1 MSTKSAVLTLLM
13 QRSAEFLSGEEMAQ
27 QLSVSRT
34 AIWKAINELKKEG
47 HLISSSPNK
56 GYYYEKNDVLS
67 VEGIRLSLNPQTPS
81 LHITLLDS
89 SDSTMKNAKLAA
101 INGAPQN
108 TLIVADMQDAP
119 KGRFGRSFFSKAGC
133 GIYMSLLLRPNQ
145 NFEEMAQY
153 TVIMAVAV
161 SKAMDYLTSEATE
174 IKWVND
180 IYLNGKK
187 VCGILSEA
195 MSDVES
201 GQISNVIIGMGINF
215 SIKQTEFPEEL
226 RQTATSLF
234 SNQEPTIS
242 RNELIAEIWNQ
253 FYAILADLPREQFL
267 EEYREKS
274 FVLGK
279 AVTFTQAG
287 KNYQGIAKAIN
298 PRGEL
303 IVALDDG
310 HEKILASG
318 EISLTSIAGKKNPR
332 L

>member
-13 QRSAEFLSGEEMAQ
+13 QHPADFLSGEEMAQ

-47 HLISSSPNK
+47 HSISSSPNK
-56 GYYYEKNDVLS
+56 GYHYKKNDVLS
-67 VEGIRLSLNPQTPS
+67 VEGIQLALNQQTPK
-81 LHITLLDS
+81 LHISLLNS
-89 SDSTMKNAKLAA
+89 SDSTIKNAKLAA
-101 INGAPQN
+101 INGEPEN
-108 TLIVADMQDAP
+108 TLIVADMQEAP
-119 KGRFGRSFFSKAGC
+119 KGRFGRAFFSKAGC
-133 GIYMSLLLRPNQ
+133 GIYMSMLLRPNQ

-161 SKAMDYLTSEATE
+161 SKAMDRLTNVTTE

-215 SIKQTEFPEEL
+215 SIKQEEFPEEIH
-226 RQTATSLF
+226 QTATSLF

-253 FYAILADLPREQFL
+253 FYAILSELPKEQFL
-267 EEYREKS
+267 EDYRSKS

-279 AVTFTQAG
+279 EVTFSQAG
-287 KNYQGIAKAIN
+287 KNYQGIAKTIN
-298 PRGEL
+298 QQGEL
-303 IVALDDG
+303 IVTLADG
-310 HEKILASG
+310 TEKILSSG
-318 EISLTSIAGKKNPR
+318 EISLSTIAGKKNPR